1 MNVVAYSVEAVI
13 LLIAFTGMI
22 MIPLCKDPVWWIH
35 DFPKDIQEEYFKT
48 HERVPAEPFSKTVLI
63 KKGCALI
70 LALIVLVILVK
81 LAGAK
86 DFLTG
91 FLYSYGLWS
100 IINWYDCF
108 FLDWVLFPN
117 IKKVRLPGTEHMDK
131 EYHQKWYHFRQALIG
146 SVLGLAPCLL
156 TGLIISLH

>member
-63 KKGCALI
+63 KK
-70 LALIVLVILVK
+70 
-81 LAGAK
+81 
-86 DFLTG
+86 
-91 FLYSYGLWS
+91 S
-100 IINWYDCF
+100 NF
-108 FLDWVLFPN
+108 FEEEN
-117 IKKVRLPGTEHMDK
+117 ICQMNLK
-131 EYHQKWYHFRQALIG
+131 F
-146 SVLGLAPCLL
+146 
-156 TGLIISLH
+156 IS